1 MTQSKNDS
9 GVTSVVTGIKSL
21 DMFYST
27 SDQQRVFAGPGFAE
41 HQMVANCVAQSVTD
55 TQVEGKV
62 QQFYFCIRALTTLQI
77 KITSYIVKTTAYWL
91 AEQAD
96 CIGQQMVLGT
106 SLGAVGAAMKV
117 AAMGLEMAAKAQDVA
132 LEEIDKVLDAI
143 CAKGITVNVDGQ
155 VSRHALSVEGK
166 HKYGEKNEV
175 FMWPCFGIQPGQVKY
190 TDEWVNCGT
199 RNTPWAL
206 TLNSV
211 KYYTNGMFNVLCNL
225 IMSWDKPMYSQNKM
239 GTQSMAIQN
248 CGSSRLWGYTVGE
261 LDDNTP
267 GDTFRAYF
275 MNGNVPFYQA
285 SAFGK
290 AEERILPDDMACVEG
305 VDRFLPNEPFKNEN
319 IAVSDPAFAPSMIH
333 DFVIDKSWDLA
344 QCATYGLTQWI
355 TVKDTKVTNCPPSN
369 MIVSDTFCGIACP
382 YSAIEVKRGIEKAY
396 MRPWAI
402 TPNTLA
408 LNCTGYNTIFQDK
421 LYHAFDGISYRMISL
436 VGSPGMNKNRQSF
449 WYSFQV
455 NDRFKRSNICPAN
468 EMQGNFM
475 AEPTQAVDSIDKL
488 YTTMAVA
495 AKEKGLEAG
504 TIGEDK
510 DAIRWAV
517 PVFTEPVS
525 TLPACVKT
533 MTAATLAVV
542 EGVTSLVTAKV
553 TDTNAAYKA
562 PLSVDFTIGKNTY
575 RATEEYICSVQ
586 PADAGN
592 IITDIIPSLGLKFI
606 GSTPAEAFFY
616 SKATRCYY
624 TFSGSSLTKVNMME
638 RFRDVQKGY
647 WDFVNQEVVMPC
659 LMTFKRL
666 NEEVEDKDTET
677 DNIIVPVLS
686 KGEVSGEL
694 PPPITT
700 IFNDRS
706 WYKCVSLPCG
716 FAYQG
721 PNRVIINRAVF
732 CEYMERSVKD
742 NYNKWKKLSRDKY
755 VTKREYTD
763 CYDNIVKDVQGVN
776 GWTYNPFVLVTSALG
791 QSEDT
796 DCMFEWNI
804 TFCWPVEMDL
814 LYGTD
819 NYACVN
825 ICAETMTPG
834 GKRKSEVTHVFL
846 TKELFTRNGSYG
858 YYSFR
863 FQSKNGMGNRERL
876 HIWSDQY
883 IAISSIDCESKAV
896 TQRRTEQ
903 LTQQVDIQKLKEL

>member
-1 MTQSKNDS
+1 
-9 GVTSVVTGIKSL
+9 
-21 DMFYST
+21 
-27 SDQQRVFAGPGFAE
+27 
-41 HQMVANCVAQSVTD
+41 
-55 TQVEGKV
+55 
-62 QQFYFCIRALTTLQI
+62 
-77 KITSYIVKTTAYWL
+77 
-91 AEQAD
+91 
-96 CIGQQMVLGT
+96 
-106 SLGAVGAAMKV
+106 
-117 AAMGLEMAAKAQDVA
+117 MAA
-132 LEEIDKVLDAI
+132 
-143 CAKGITVNVDGQ
+143 
-155 VSRHALSVEGK
+155 S
-166 HKYGEKNEV
+166 
-175 FMWPCFGIQPGQVKY
+175 
-190 TDEWVNCGT
+190 
-199 RNTPWAL
+199 
-206 TLNSV
+206 
-211 KYYTNGMFNVLCNL
+211 
-225 IMSWDKPMYSQNKM
+225 
-239 GTQSMAIQN
+239 
-248 CGSSRLWGYTVGE
+248 
-261 LDDNTP
+261 
-267 GDTFRAYF
+267 
-275 MNGNVPFYQA
+275 
-285 SAFGK
+285 
-290 AEERILPDDMACVEG
+290 
-305 VDRFLPNEPFKNEN
+305 
-319 IAVSDPAFAPSMIH
+319 
-333 DFVIDKSWDLA
+333 
-344 QCATYGLTQWI
+344 
-355 TVKDTKVTNCPPSN
+355 
-369 MIVSDTFCGIACP
+369 
-382 YSAIEVKRGIEKAY
+382 
-396 MRPWAI
+396 
-402 TPNTLA
+402 
-408 LNCTGYNTIFQDK
+408 
-421 LYHAFDGISYRMISL
+421 
-436 VGSPGMNKNRQSF
+436 
-449 WYSFQV
+449 
-455 NDRFKRSNICPAN
+455 
-468 EMQGNFM
+468 
-475 AEPTQAVDSIDKL
+475 
-488 YTTMAVA
+488 
-495 AKEKGLEAG
+495 
-504 TIGEDK
+504 
-510 DAIRWAV
+510 
-517 PVFTEPVS
+517 
-525 TLPACVKT
+525 
-533 MTAATLAVV
+533 TLAVV
-542 EGVTSLVTAKV
+542 EGVTSLVTAQV

-732 CEYMERSVKD
+732 CEYMERSVKN

-763 CYDNIVKDVQGVN
+763 CYDNIMKDVQGVN

-814 LYGTD
+814 LYDTD

-903 LTQQVDIQKLKEL
+903 LTQQIDIQKLKEL